1 MNDVTRVLN
10 AMASG
15 DDSGSETLLSSI
27 YDELRR
33 MAAGKMAG
41 ERSGHTLQATALVH
55 EAWLRLANNGDGN
68 DNNNA
73 TNAGN
78 EPDREW
84 QNRRHFFGSA
94 SEAMRRILVE
104 NARRRAAEK
113 RGSGITPTALDE
125 EHHGITTGDD
135 DKLLQVHEV
144 LDALEA
150 EDPLKAKIVKLRFFA
165 GLNHDE
171 IAALLDLNEKT
182 IRRHWELAKVWLY
195 RAIRRDG

>member
-10 AMASG
+10 AMAAG
-15 DDSGSETLLSSI
+15 DHSGSEVLLSSI

-55 EAWLRLANNGDGN
+55 EAWLRLAGNAASDGN
-68 DNNNA
+68 DNGA
-73 TNAGN
+73 AS
-78 EPDREW
+78 EPNKEW
-84 QNRRHFFGSA
+84 QNRRHFFGAA

-113 RGSGITPTALDE
+113 RGGGLAPTALDE
-125 EHHGITTGDD
+125 ELHGTPSNDDD

-195 RAIRRDG
+195 RAIRDSA

>member
-1 MNDVTRVLN
+1 MDNVTRVLN
-10 AMASG
+10 AMAAG
-15 DDSGSETLLSSI
+15 DESASATLLESI

-41 ERSGHTLQATALVH
+41 ERSGHTLQATALVN
-55 EAWLRLANNGDGN
+55 EAWLRLADS
-68 DNNNA
+68 
-73 TNAGN
+73 
-78 EPDREW
+78 EPSWE
-84 QNRRHFFGSA
+84 NRRHFFGAA

-113 RGSGITPTALDE
+113 RGGGLAATALDE
-125 EHHGITTGDD
+125 ELHGAASED

-144 LDALEA
+144 LDALDA

-165 GLNHDE
+165 GLGHDE

-182 IRRHWELAKVWLY
+182 VRRHWELAKVWLY
-195 RAIRRDG
+195 RAIRDNT

>member
-10 AMASG
+10 AMAAG
-15 DDSGSETLLSSI
+15 DHSGSEALLSSI

-33 MAAGKMAG
+33 MAAAKMAG

-55 EAWLRLANNGDGN
+55 EAWLRLANAN
-68 DNNNA
+68 DNSESTESNKH
-73 TNAGN
+73 
-78 EPDREW
+78 W
-84 QNRRHFFGSA
+84 QNRRHFFGAA

-104 NARRRAAEK
+104 NARRRATGK
-113 RGSGITPTALDE
+113 RGGGLAPTALDE
-125 EHHGITTGDD
+125 ELHGASSDNED

-150 EDPLKAKIVKLRFFA
+150 EDPLKARIVKLRFFA
-165 GLNHDE
+165 GLGHDE

-195 RAIRRDG
+195 RAIRDNA

>member
-10 AMASG
+10 AMAAG
-15 DDSGSETLLSSI
+15 DESASATLLESI
-27 YDELRR
+27 YDELRH

-41 ERSGHTLQATALVH
+41 ERSGHTLEATALVH
-55 EAWLRLANNGDGN
+55 EAWLRLAGG
-68 DNNNA
+68 
-73 TNAGN
+73 
-78 EPDREW
+78 EPNWE
-84 QNRRHFFGSA
+84 NRRHFFGAA

-113 RGSGITPTALDE
+113 RGGGLAATALNE
-125 EHHGITTGDD
+125 ELHGEASED

-144 LDALEA
+144 LDELDA

-165 GLNHDE
+165 GLGHDE

-182 IRRHWELAKVWLY
+182 VRRHWELAKVWLY
-195 RAIRRDG
+195 RTIRDNY